1 MAQNNT
7 HARENLMSEPNAYDT
22 SLLVLGSVFVA
33 LLKTVA
39 PVIAK
44 RNTNMLEA
52 ITPSQGL
59 SVRYAISPLQIL
71 QRFQIPKFYT
81 SYVR

>member
-1 MAQNNT
+1 
-7 HARENLMSEPNAYDT
+7 MSEPNAYDI
-22 SLLVLGSVFVA
+22 SLLVLGPVFVA

-71 QRFQIPKFYT
+71 RRSQIPKFYT